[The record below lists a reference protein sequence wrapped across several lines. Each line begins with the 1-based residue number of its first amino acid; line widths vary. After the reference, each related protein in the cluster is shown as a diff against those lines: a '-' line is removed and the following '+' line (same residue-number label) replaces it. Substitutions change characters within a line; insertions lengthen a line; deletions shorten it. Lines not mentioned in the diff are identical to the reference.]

1 MDWGTLVG
9 TALGAAVG
17 VGTTMLAE
25 RSRWKRDHSSREQSV
40 KRQLYG
46 EYLAALSL
54 TTHRLRDLRRSPSL
68 ALEDRV
74 RQAGEILGSGGAYGL
89 RYQLLITAPEPLG
102 HMADQAFTRLR
113 DLRDC
118 FDEPDVRA
126 DPQWNDALS
135 ALTDALKALRAAMR
149 DDLAAS

>member
-1 MDWGTLVG
+1 
-9 TALGAAVG
+9 
-17 VGTTMLAE
+17 
-25 RSRWKRDHSSREQSV
+25 
-40 KRQLYG
+40 
-46 EYLAALSL
+46 
-54 TTHRLRDLRRSPSL
+54 
-68 ALEDRV
+68 V

-89 RYQLLITAPEPLG
+89 RYQMLITAPEPLG

-126 DPQWNDALS
+126 DPQWSDALS